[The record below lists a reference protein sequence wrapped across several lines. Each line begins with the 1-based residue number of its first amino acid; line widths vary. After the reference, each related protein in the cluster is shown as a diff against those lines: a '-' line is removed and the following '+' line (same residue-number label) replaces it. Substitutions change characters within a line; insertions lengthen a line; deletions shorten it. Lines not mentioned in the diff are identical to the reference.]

1 LEYLGVG
8 FATEIALE
16 ITRYQEIRV
25 LLMQTPEGGQRRA
38 SDIGARFVLC
48 GSIKPDVNGLK
59 VIVSLVDGLTGM
71 HIWGDSY
78 RTDLETRPS

>member
-1 LEYLGVG
+1 MGVG
-8 FATEIALE
+8 IATEIALE

-25 LLMQTPEGGQRRA
+25 LRCKHPRA
-38 SDIGARFVLC
+38 GKGVPRISEPDSCSVEAF
-48 GSIKPDVNGLK
+48 KPDAAGLK